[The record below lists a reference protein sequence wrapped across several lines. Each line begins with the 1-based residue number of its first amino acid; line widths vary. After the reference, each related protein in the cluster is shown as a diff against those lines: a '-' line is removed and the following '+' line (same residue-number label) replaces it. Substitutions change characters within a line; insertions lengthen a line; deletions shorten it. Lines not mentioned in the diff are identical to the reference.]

1 MNTTPVLSNIS
12 QTSSFNPIIPRITA
26 RIFIEK
32 DNHYLYLRQTNER
45 GGQLSLPG
53 GRVKNKEFIK
63 KGLIR
68 EVQEE
73 TNLTVVKKE
82 LRPIHTLHRKENDEF
97 EIVIFFEAQIDNA
110 ADLALNEPEKFQE
123 FVWVDKNEIPEN
135 LIKEFRH
142 VLKNVKKQS
151 IFSEFPKKKKISAI
165 EIDLNI

>member
-1 MNTTPVLSNIS
+1 MIAISTLSDVS
-12 QTSSFNPIIPRITA
+12 QPNSSNPIIPRITA

-32 DNHYLYLRQTNER
+32 DNQYLYLLQTDER

-82 LRPIHTLHRKENDEF
+82 LKPVHTLHRKENGEF
-97 EIVIFFEAQIDNA
+97 EIVIFFEATIEDATN
-110 ADLALNEPEKFQE
+110 LALNEPEKFQE
-123 FVWVDKNEIPEN
+123 FVWIDKNEVPKN

-151 IFSEFPKKKKISAI
+151 IFSEFPKKKKIPSTDTTI
-165 EIDLNI
+165 S